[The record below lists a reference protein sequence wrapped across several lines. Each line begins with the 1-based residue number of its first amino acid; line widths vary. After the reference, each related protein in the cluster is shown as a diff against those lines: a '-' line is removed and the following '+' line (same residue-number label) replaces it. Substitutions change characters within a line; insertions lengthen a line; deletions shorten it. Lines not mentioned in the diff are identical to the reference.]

1 MKDRRDDETD
11 RSQRERDDESAR
23 CGAVET
29 LFFVFSAAQQN
40 GEAEHEQHVAD
51 DRSGD
56 GSFHHIGQT
65 FGKGDAGDDQLRGV
79 SESGVEQS
87 SQAFPDAGG
96 ERFGGAPDP
105 ARDWNDADSGAN
117 EKRSRTDAPGPKA
130 QKDRERN
137 KDKKPVE
144 REFEF
149 QRSGN
154 FATCLS

>member
-1 MKDRRDDETD
+1 MKDRWDDETN
-11 RSQRERDDESAR
+11 RGERERDDESAR
-23 CGAVET
+23 CGAVEP
-29 LFFVFSAAQQN
+29 LFFIFSAAEQN
-40 GEAEHEQHVAD
+40 GEAEHEQHVTD
-51 DRSGD
+51 DRSCN

-105 ARDWNDADSGAN
+105 ARDRNDAERGAN
-117 EKRSRTDAPGPKA
+117 KERSRTDASRPEA
-130 QKDRERN
+130 QKNRERN
-137 KDKKPVE
+137 EDKKPVE
-144 REFEF
+144 GGFEF

-154 FATCLS
+154 FATCIS